1 MSITSISG
9 EPRNRYLN
17 GPLIPGDVLGPRY
30 REQIEKIEAARE
42 ARLLTAG
49 EYAGALK
56 LAGEMLSWGRF
67 WEQANTMRVAEL
79 LRCTTKWASKML
91 VKLSKLG
98 LIGWLSKRGNGAR
111 SFLGLAPELMPLQEE
126 RTNQPALFGL
136 PDSEDSKPLA
146 VEETVHNVSQSSREE
161 SVSPDTVVLP
171 DTVGTAEE
179 EHLWDAEIAT
189 DETVSKLFH
198 GKHCPRE
205 VKEGILRR
213 FLDVRTGKIPSVLT
227 VILSG
232 PRGSKNIAYPF
243 SYAMTCIGRAEEQC
257 GLLPKQEQAA

>member
-1 MSITSISG
+1 MTM
-9 EPRNRYLN
+9 YLN

-30 REQIEKIEAARE
+30 REQIDKIEAARE

-67 WEQANTMRVAEL
+67 WEQANTARVAEL
-79 LRCTTKWASKML
+79 LRCTTKWASKVL

-126 RTNQPALFGL
+126 RTDQPAMFDV
-136 PDSEDSKPLA
+136 PVSEDSKPSA
-146 VEETVHNVSQSSREE
+146 TEESVHNESQSFREE
-161 SVSPDTVVLP
+161 SAPPEPVILP
-171 DTVGTAEE
+171 DTRGTDAE

-189 DETVSKLFH
+189 DATVEKLFH
-198 GKHCPRE
+198 GKHCPGE
-205 VKEGILRR
+205 VRAGILRR

-227 VILSG
+227 VILSARQG
-232 PRGSKNIAYPF
+232 ARHIAYPF
-243 SYAMTCIGRAEEQC
+243 SYAMTCIGRAEEEA
-257 GLLPKQEQAA
+257 GLLPPSEQAA